1 MARKEYDMLFSMN
14 AQLGAGFGNVFKDA
28 QNKIKD
34 LQKEIVTLNKEQGD
48 IKAYQKQQD
57 AVSATRKRLEEL
69 TEQQKRTAQEWI
81 GASGDTADIEK
92 RFEQTEKAIARTT
105 AAVEAGQKK
114 LDTMGD
120 KLRNAGVDVDNFAK
134 RNQELGGKIG
144 ELKKEQEAAAD
155 AAGNYRAALAASA
168 AVLAGAVVAVK
179 GLAEA
184 FKECTDASVEFES
197 AMTGVAK
204 TTDLTEAEFAA
215 MSKQIKDMA
224 TEIPATTTELA
235 AIAETAGQLG
245 IAKNS
250 LLDFTEI
257 MAMLG
262 TATNMTSDEAATML
276 AQFASI
282 TGMNPA
288 EYSNLGSAIVALG
301 NNYATTEKNI
311 ADMSQSVAAAGV
323 VAGMSEADIIAIS
336 AAVTSLGITS
346 QAGGTSMMK
355 LISDMNSAVSS
366 GNDLDKWAR
375 AAGVSAD
382 EFAKAWKNDAAGAL
396 DTFILS
402 LHDTY
407 EAGGDLYSILDD
419 LGISESRMVTAIN
432 SLAVS
437 GDRLTGTLNV
447 ANAAWNENAAL
458 TTEAEKRYATTQS
471 HLILMQ
477 NAYGNLKTTIGD
489 SYTPV
494 LRELYGATADVLGG
508 LEEFASAHPGA
519 VRSVSA
525 FLGVLALGT
534 VGLTGY
540 STALKVVIPLMKLFK
555 ASVPGVALIAGTT
568 LAVAGLVAVIAG
580 LSSAA
585 DEAKTEVYGLTEASR
600 DQYFEIQALQSEYN
614 SLIAVSGEE
623 KEEARNLRYE
633 IEDLSAAYEATKVS
647 AAEYAASMQKSAEKS
662 KEDRE
667 NRLNDLDEIGR
678 RAYEIDTL
686 INSLPDL
693 LSGNGNKDKIKAV
706 IDALDE
712 KLPGIG
718 ASFDKTA
725 EAGGN
730 FIEIAQSTAKAQTA
744 WELYNKAL
752 SGSTENLTAVELK
765 NKEIADTTAELEA
778 AQKRFDAVNAQR
790 KANTLNGGPG
800 IYNVQEFNKTKN
812 AIDEYEKS
820 LALLKGDLNDL
831 ENESADYASVI
842 ENYTGKTGDATEGN
856 LLLQSTINDVTGQVK
871 ELALAYDAVYDAA
884 LESVRGQYKLWDE
897 VDKIVP
903 MSAGAINS
911 ALESQITYWRD
922 YDANLKNLSARG
934 ADIEK
939 LSEVVASLADGG
951 EGGAKALAGLAAMD
965 DTALRKTVE
974 AWTESQKV
982 QEGATKS
989 ITEAKTGFTKGMEEF
1004 QTELEDAIT
1013 KMSLGEKAAQSGKDT
1028 ILGFISG
1035 ATEMS
1040 KDVQDAYA
1048 GLGQTAINALHSRF
1062 PGTIGIMAN
1071 VDGSLAKGLG
1081 YVPYDGYIAELHRGE
1096 RVLTSEEA
1104 RSQDAALLGDSFSIT
1119 LSPQYNISGRET
1131 PDELRSVFAE
1141 NNENLRELIEDVLRQ
1156 RSVDAARRAYN

>member
-1 MARKEYDMLFSMN
+1 MNFSLS
-14 AQLGAGFGNVFKDA
+14 AQTGAGFNDVFKKA
-28 QNKIKD
+28 RTEIAG
-34 LQKEIVTLNKEQGD
+34 LQKEIVGLNREQGD

-57 AVSATRKRLEEL
+57 AVSATQKRLEEL
-69 TEQQKRTAQEWI
+69 TEQQKRTAQEWLN
-81 GASGDTADIEK
+81 ASGDTANIEK
-92 RFEQTEKAIARTT
+92 RFSETKKQIGLTT
-105 AAVEAGQKK
+105 AALEKSKTK
-114 LDTMGD
+114 LGEMGE
-120 KLRNAGVDVDNFAK
+120 KLRMGGADVDNFAT
-134 RNQELGGKIG
+134 RNRELSAELEG
-144 ELKKEQEAAAD
+144 LKKKQESVAD

-184 FKECTDASVEFES
+184 FKECADASMEFET

-204 TTDLTEAEFAA
+204 TTDLTNAEFAA

-323 VAGMSEADIIAIS
+323 VAGMSEADIIAVS

-382 EFAKAWKNDAAGAL
+382 EFARAWKDDAAGAL
-396 DTFILS
+396 DTFIVG
-402 LHDTY
+402 LHNTY

-432 SLAVS
+432 TLAVS

-447 ANAAWNENAAL
+447 ANAAWNENTAL
-458 TTEAEKRYATTQS
+458 TAEAEKRYATTQS
-471 HLILMQ
+471 QLILMQ

-508 LEEFASAHPGA
+508 LDELIAAHPGA
-519 VRSVSA
+519 VRSISA

-540 STALKVVIPLMKLFK
+540 STALKIVIPLMKLFK
-555 ASVPGVALIAGTT
+555 ASVPGVGAIAGVT
-568 LAVAGLVAVIAG
+568 LAVAGLAAVLAG
-580 LSSAA
+580 LSSAT

-614 SLIAVSGEE
+614 SLIKVSGEE
-623 KEEARNLRYE
+623 KKEARNLRYE

-647 AAEYAASMQKSAEKS
+647 AADYAASMQKSAAKS

-686 INSLPDL
+686 INSLPEL

-706 IDALDE
+706 IDALDAR
-712 KLPGIG
+712 LPGLG

-725 EAGGN
+725 EAGGD
-730 FIEIAQSTAKAQTA
+730 FIKIAESTAKAQTA
-744 WELYNKAL
+744 WERYQSAL
-752 SGSTENLTAVELK
+752 SNDTENSTAITSK

-790 KANTLNGGPG
+790 KASTLSGGPG
-800 IYNVQEFNKTKN
+800 LYNVQEFNKTKE
-812 AIDEYEKS
+812 AIDGYKES
-820 LALLKGDLNDL
+820 LALLKGTLADL
-831 ENESADYASVI
+831 EGDSAKYASI
-842 ENYTGKTGDATEGN
+842 IDNYTGKTGDATEGN
-856 LLLQSTINDVTGQVK
+856 LLLQSTINDVTGRVK
-871 ELALAYDAVYDAA
+871 ELALAYDAVYEAA

-911 ALESQITYWRD
+911 ALESQINYWRD
-922 YDANLKNLSARG
+922 YDANLKNLSARS
-934 ADIEK
+934 ADIEG
-939 LSEVVASLADGG
+939 LSDVLALLADGG
-951 EGGAKALAGLAAMD
+951 EAGAKALAGFDAMD
-965 DTALRKTVE
+965 DTALRKTVGLWLE
-974 AWTESQKV
+974 NQKV
-982 QEGATKS
+982 HEGATKS
-989 ITEAKTGFTKGMEEF
+989 ISEAKLGFTKGMEEF
-1004 QTELEDAIT
+1004 QNELETAIT

-1028 ILGFISG
+1028 ILGFIAG

-1040 KDVQDAYA
+1040 EDVRNAYA

-1071 VDGSLAKGLG
+1071 VDGSLDKGLG

-1096 RVLTSEEA
+1096 RVLTNEEA
-1104 RSQDAALLGDSFSIT
+1104 RFYDAAPLGNGYSIT
-1119 LSPQYNISGRET
+1119 LAPQYTVTGRET

-1141 NNENLRELIEDVLRQ
+1141 NNENLREMVEDVLRE
-1156 RSVDAARRAYN
+1156 RGINAARRAYN